1 MELENEEKLFVG
13 FTDLQNLLHRLTA
26 TFTLVNSDVSEE
38 CIPTFIVCTCMCLNV
53 CNFAFFFFQVSF
65 THLNFYIFTY
75 KTRGT
80 LVKMTTRLSDSY

>member
-1 MELENEEKLFVG
+1 MMELENEEKLFVG

-53 CNFAFFFFQVSF
+53 CNFAFFFSSVLYTFKF
-65 THLNFYIFTY
+65 LYIY
-75 KTRGT
+75 I
-80 LVKMTTRLSDSY
+80 